1 MLGCVVDADADAD
14 VLTGKVETVVV
25 GAGGRGNL

>member
-1 MLGCVVDADADAD
+1 MLGCVVDADAD